1 MKFCIN
7 SLKSRH
13 PGFSMVELLV
23 SIAVIA
29 VLGAASVGAVSG
41 VLAKGAETR
50 EIAAGKT
57 LITAYLLHASEN
69 NGRYLPS
76 FDPTARDVLND
87 KGAKITMTA
96 ITERYPF
103 RLAPYFEYKLK
114 GAILVNDN
122 EKQIKKQ
129 MSAMYDYGVSA
140 FPAFGIN
147 RYLVGG
153 LVDQNGNVLFPSE
166 CITRQSQAD
175 FPVIAFTSAGTTGI
189 DGYEYVKP
197 PNVLAPQWAS
207 APWVPNSDPGSF
219 GSVRTRKSG
228 KAVCVYLD
236 GSIKQQTIDELRD
249 MRFWSRNA
257 ALKNDP
263 NYVLT
268 AN

>member
-1 MKFCIN
+1 MI
-7 SLKSRH
+7 
-13 PGFSMVELLV
+13 ELLV
-23 SIAVIA
+23 CIAIIA
-29 VLGAASVGAVSG
+29 VLGAASVGAVSS

-50 EIAAGKT
+50 EIAAGKS
-57 LITAYLLHASEN
+57 LITAYLLYASEN

-76 FDPTARDVLND
+76 FDPTAKDVFND

-103 RLAPYFEYKLK
+103 RLAPYFEYRLK
-114 GAILVNDN
+114 GTLLVNGND
-122 EKQIKKQ
+122 KQIKKQ

-153 LVDQNGNVLFPSE
+153 LVDQNGNVLFPNE
-166 CITRQSQAD
+166 CITRQSQSEVS
-175 FPVIAFTSAGTTGI
+175 VIAFASAGTIGI

-197 PNVLAPQWAS
+197 PNVLVPQWS
-207 APWVPNSDPGSF
+207 TAPWVPNGDPGSF
-219 GSVRTRKSG
+219 GSVRTRKNG

-236 GSIKQQTIDELRD
+236 GSIKQQTVEELRD
-249 MRFWSRNA
+249 MRCWSRNA
-257 ALKNDP
+257 ALNNDP
-263 NYVLT
+263 NYMLT